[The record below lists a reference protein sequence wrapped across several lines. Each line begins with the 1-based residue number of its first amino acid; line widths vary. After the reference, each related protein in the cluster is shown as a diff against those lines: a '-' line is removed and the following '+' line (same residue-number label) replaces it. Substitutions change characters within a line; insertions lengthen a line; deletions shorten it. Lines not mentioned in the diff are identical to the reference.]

1 MIAEQLNIRGDGEA
15 ILLFARSI
23 ANIRFWP
30 KADIPNCTA
39 HVAFR
44 GKADMPFCTAYIRL

>member
-30 KADIPNCTA
+30 KAEIPNCTA